1 MFHSL
6 KIFSRIFLERVIPI
20 WNLQDQRK
28 MEVLLLYIGQRLVSE
43 CTWLDKMY
51 IFDAFYNYN
60 DLVFINLYT
69 GYSEQP
75 KSQMETI
82 SDSSAAAVQWRLWQD
97 YSSKY
102 LKKDIVVLS
111 IQLKCSFLQ
120 KI

>member
-1 MFHSL
+1 
-6 KIFSRIFLERVIPI
+6 
-20 WNLQDQRK
+20 
-28 MEVLLLYIGQRLVSE
+28 
-43 CTWLDKMY
+43 MY

-60 DLVFINLYT
+60 DLVFIDLYT

-111 IQLKCSFLQ
+111 IQLKYSFLQ

>member
-1 MFHSL
+1 
-6 KIFSRIFLERVIPI
+6 
-20 WNLQDQRK
+20 
-28 MEVLLLYIGQRLVSE
+28 
-43 CTWLDKMY
+43 MY

-97 YSSKY
+97 HSSKY
-102 LKKDIVVLS
+102 LKKDIVALS